1 MGKKEY
7 IISHSV
13 STSEKVLFL
22 KDPCNYAENPDLI
35 ETIETHMSFLFLT
48 KNRVYKMKKPVKLNS
63 IDFSTLEARELN
75 CREEFRIN
83 RELAKGVYL
92 NILSLNVD
100 ESGQLH
106 LDGKGKAV
114 DWLVKMKRLK
124 EEHLLHKLIQS
135 GDIDPPMLKK
145 TAIKLADFYHTRPE
159 IPFEASEYL
168 DRLKAKITKNHLELQ
183 DPEFELH
190 ARRLQK
196 LYNEQLEFLEMNPDL
211 FTERVKTGKI
221 IEAHGDLKPEHICI
235 EKEPLIIDRLEFD
248 RDLRI
253 LDPAEELSFL
263 AVECELLKSPE
274 TGAIFFE
281 QYEQVTQDKIPDK
294 LIYFYK
300 SKQASLRAKF
310 AIWHLKEARYKQDPK
325 WKERALEYLA
335 VSENYMNLLKSF
347 SKR

>member
-1 MGKKEY
+1 MDKKEH

-22 KDPCNYAENPDLI
+22 KDPRNYAEHPDLI
-35 ETIETHMSFLFLT
+35 ETIETHMSYLFLT

-83 RELAKGVYL
+83 KELAKGVYL
-92 NILSLNVD
+92 DILRLNTD
-100 ESGQLH
+100 ESGNLH
-106 LDGKGKAV
+106 WDGKGKVV

-135 GDIDPPMLKK
+135 GNIDPAMLKK

-159 IPFEASEYL
+159 VPFEASEYL
-168 DRLKAKITKNHLELQ
+168 NRLKAKITKNHLELQ
-183 DPEFELH
+183 DPEFELP
-190 ARRLQK
+190 AKRLQS
-196 LYNEQLEFLEMNPDL
+196 LYAKQLEFLEMHPDL
-211 FTERVKTGKI
+211 FTARVKAGKI
-221 IEAHGDLKPEHICI
+221 IEAHGDLKPEHICL

-248 RDLRI
+248 QDLRI
-253 LDPAEELSFL
+253 LDPAEELAFL

-274 TGAIFFE
+274 TGTVFYK
-281 QYEQVTQDKIPDK
+281 QYEQVTQDKIPEK
-294 LIYFYK
+294 LVHFYK

-310 AIWHLKEARYKQDPK
+310 AIWHVKEARYKLDPK
-325 WKERALEYLA
+325 WKERALEYLE
-335 VSENYMNLLKSF
+335 VSKNYMNLLKTS
-347 SKR
+347 SN